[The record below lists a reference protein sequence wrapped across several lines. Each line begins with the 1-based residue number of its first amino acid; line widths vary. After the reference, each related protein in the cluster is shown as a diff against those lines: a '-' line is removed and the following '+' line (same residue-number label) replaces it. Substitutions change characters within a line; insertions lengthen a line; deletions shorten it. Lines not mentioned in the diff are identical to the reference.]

1 MRGKMNLLELSQTI
15 RAIRKKQGVTV
26 EYLAKKSGFSKGFI
40 SQVENFRI
48 TPSLKALIRIAEA
61 LGVSVE
67 NLFNGQQTPG
77 KPYSFGNLS
86 DGTTLDRDAGEMH
99 GIHYSA
105 LAFSQIGRKM
115 DPFIIEYTPG
125 SPRDFLMHETE
136 EFFVLLE
143 GQLDY
148 YIYDDSNCRRMA
160 PGDTVYMMANIP
172 HRVSLPEGCE
182 SAKALIVYSDET
194 EV

>member
-1 MRGKMNLLELSQTI
+1 MNLLELSQTI
-15 RAIRKKQGVTV
+15 RSIRKKQGVTV

-67 NLFNGQQTPG
+67 NLFNGQQSPG
-77 KPYSFGNLS
+77 KPYSFGKLT
-86 DGTTLDRDAGEMH
+86 DGTVLDRDAGEMH

-105 LAFSQIGRKM
+105 LAYSQIGRKM

-125 SPRDFLMHETE
+125 SPRDFLFHETE

-148 YIYDDSNCRRMA
+148 YIYDDTNCRRLG

-172 HRVSLPEGCE
+172 HRVSLPENCT
-182 SAKALIVYSDET
+182 SAKALVVYSDET
-194 EV
+194 EM